1 MGITRIEKL
10 NQLIEKV
17 KGETFGDKLK
27 KAWEIMEEDQEVVDE
42 D

>member
-27 KAWEIMEEDQEVVDE
+27 KA
-42 D
+42 

>member
-1 MGITRIEKL
+1 MDMTRIEKL

-27 KAWEIMEEDQEVVDE
+27 KARELLEEEGNE
-42 D
+42 